1 VFVRIES
8 SWGRTVMPRYK
19 SLLFASFL
27 LACMVVTG
35 CGTSSPRRALES
47 MNVTP
52 ATADAQSFTNG
63 LVQFAAT
70 GTFSQPPSP
79 APVPYAAP
87 YGLNW
92 GSSDTNIA
100 TIDQSGVAQ
109 CTSGGSGTVTI
120 TARALPNTC
129 IGTGCASAVETATAK
144 LTCP

>member
-1 VFVRIES
+1 MTKHNS
-8 SWGRTVMPRYK
+8 Q
-19 SLLFASFL
+19 LLVSFL
-27 LACMVVTG
+27 FTCVVLTG

-47 MNVTP
+47 MKVTP
-52 ATADAQSFTNG
+52 ATADAQSFANG

-70 GTFSQPPSP
+70 GSFSQPPSP
-79 APVPYAAP
+79 AKVPSVAP
-87 YGLNW
+87 YSLNW
-92 GSSDTNIA
+92 GTSDTSIA

-129 IGTGCASAVETATAK
+129 IGTGCASAVLNASAA